1 MRARREEVAAQDPEA
16 GAHRML
22 ARQRNERRSIVANRL
37 ILLLAAVAVGGARA
51 DEPYLRYV
59 HPTIRKPFPDLTR

>member
-1 MRARREEVAAQDPEA
+1 
-16 GAHRML
+16 ML